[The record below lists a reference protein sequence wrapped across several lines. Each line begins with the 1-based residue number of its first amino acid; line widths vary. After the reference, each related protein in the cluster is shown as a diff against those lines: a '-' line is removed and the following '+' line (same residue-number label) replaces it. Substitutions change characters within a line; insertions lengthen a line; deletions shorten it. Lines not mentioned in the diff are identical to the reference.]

1 MNKTT
6 EDIIQE
12 FANALTDVELFK
24 SLLRVGVQKSSDQSN
39 IIKRDTKLDHIE
51 EYMYISDHCAD
62 NAGNDEY
69 AKCKLNP
76 AMKYPCE
83 IEQMWEIAEANTFAE
98 TDITSII
105 DQFRAMGVPMEDI
118 SDFVDADTMLYVVT
132 NISKSNGAA
141 AILNT
146 KALHEFGQEHNI
158 TKVIAIPSSIHEFLI
173 RPVKDDLS
181 VEEANAMINDVNQEQ
196 VAPEEQLGDH
206 AYILD
211 I

>member
-12 FANALTDVELFK
+12 FTNALTDAELFK

-51 EYMYISDHCAD
+51 EYMYISDHCTD

-105 DQFRAMGVPMEDI
+105 DQFRTMGFPMEDS
-118 SDFVDADTMLYVVT
+118 SDFVDNDEMLYVVT
-132 NISKSNGAA
+132 TTSKRNGAV
-141 AILNT
+141 AILDT
-146 KALHEFGQEHNI
+146 KALHEFGQAHNV

-173 RPVKDDLS
+173 HTVSDDLS
-181 VEEANAMINDVNQEQ
+181 MEDVNAMINEINQEQ
-196 VAPEEQLGDH
+196 VAPEEQLGGH
-206 AYILD
+206 AYLLD